1 MNKHKA
7 LFFAL
12 ALSFGCGM
20 LTTMPAGAVD
30 ETVNGEITVSGDEDP
45 STGGGE
51 VYTEEVVTTSK
62 TSDAQ
67 SVEDDCDEATDEN
80 CQSDP
85 ERYDTAL
92 ENALDEGL
100 ADEPE
105 VICATADEEGCGEE
119 TDPEMWPLY
128 VSLGALGAT
137 ILLVIIINL
146 IGRKKK

>member
-20 LTTMPAGAVD
+20 LATIPVGAID

-45 STGGGE
+45 STDSSE
-51 VYTEEVVTTSK
+51 VYTEEPVTTSE
-62 TSDAQ
+62 TGNAQ
-67 SVEDDCDEATDEN
+67 PVEDDCDETTDEN
-80 CQSDP
+80 CQPDP
-85 ERYDTAL
+85 ERYDTEL

-105 VICATADEEGCGEE
+105 VICATDDEEGCGEE
-119 TDPEMWPLY
+119 TDSEMWPLY
-128 VSLGALGAT
+128 ISLGALGAT

-146 IGRKKK
+146 IGHKKK